1 MKPVATA
8 LDVLQG
14 EENTF
19 MRTLL
24 PTIVYLLECLEKEK
38 QKLQRN
44 GKQYM
49 VPLVDTLCTGIHK
62 RFDEVM
68 EDKKVIASSILI
80 PKFKDNWT
88 DDDLQVQKG

>member
-14 EENTF
+14 EEDTF
-19 MRTLL
+19 MGTLL
-24 PTIVYLLECLEKEK
+24 RTIIYLLECLQKEKEK
-38 QKLQRN
+38 LQKN
-44 GKQYM
+44 GKLYM
-49 VPLVDTLCTGIHK
+49 VPLVDALYTGIHK

-68 EDKKVIASSILI
+68 EDEKVIASSILI

-88 DDDLQVQKG
+88 DDNLQVQKG